1 MFELDLHDEMLA
13 ILKQKYFPKQLSDKT
28 ITIDQHMRD
37 LNLTG
42 EIQGLVRSCLRASGR
57 SGNNTM
63 IRNYEENQDFKS
75 KEQVEM
81 EKLKKEKEQITDNSQ
96 QKSDTKQVTTLLID
110 RAAGANI
117 DVNKSPR
124 IRNYVDGLISEDQL
138 TEQEILEIFGVNEIV
153 FRNKLKP
160 VIQNII
166 ELFYYLKTGN
176 LLKEEH
182 NFEKLNEILESENI
196 KQIYSKDELS
206 LSAILKLLTLVMSS
220 LHSNKFFLKNSMIKL
235 PYIFNKKQH
244 FD

>member
-75 KEQVEM
+75 KEQVEI

-96 QKSDTKQVTTLLID
+96 QKADTKQVTTLLID
-110 RAAGANI
+110 RADGANI
-117 DVNKSPR
+117 DVNKSPK
-124 IRNYVDGLISEDQL
+124 IQNYVDGLISEDQL

-206 LSAILKLLTLVMSS
+206 LSAILKL
-220 LHSNKFFLKNSMIKL
+220 
-235 PYIFNKKQH
+235 
-244 FD
+244 